1 VHAVLLAAGS
11 ASRFGSA
18 KQRALVG
25 GVSLVRRAAL
35 AGIEAGVGMIVVTG
49 AHADAVVQEL
59 KGLPI
64 RVVHNAAWE
73 QGMGNSIACGIRAA
87 SEDPSTLAALI
98 CLVDQPQVGAV
109 QLRQMIDVHRRSP
122 QRIVAA
128 DHGAALG
135 PPCLFPRRFFAELA
149 ALSGAQGAR
158 RVLQAHPGEVERVAM
173 PEAAIDL
180 DTPEDYARFTGGDG
194 NGSA

>member
-1 VHAVLLAAGS
+1 VQVVLLAAGS
-11 ASRFGSA
+11 ASRFGSP

-35 AGIEAGVGMIVVTG
+35 AGIEAGAGVIVVTG
-49 AHADAVVQEL
+49 AHADAVVLEL

-87 SEDPSTLAALI
+87 SEDPATLAALI
-98 CLVDQPQVGAV
+98 CLVDQPQVGAA
-109 QLRQMIDVHRRSP
+109 QLRLLIDAHLRSP

-128 DHGAALG
+128 DHGATLG
-135 PPCLFPRRFFAELA
+135 PPCLFPRRFFAGLA
-149 ALSGAQGAR
+149 ALDGTQGAR
-158 RVLQAHPGEVERVAM
+158 RILQAHPAEVERIAM
-173 PEAAIDL
+173 PGAAIDL
-180 DTPEDYARFTGGDG
+180 DTPEDYARFTGSDG